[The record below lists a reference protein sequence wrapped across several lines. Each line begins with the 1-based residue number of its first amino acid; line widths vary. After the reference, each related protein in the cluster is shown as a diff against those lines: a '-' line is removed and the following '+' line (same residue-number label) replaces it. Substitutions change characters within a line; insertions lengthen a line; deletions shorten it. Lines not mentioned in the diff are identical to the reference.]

1 MIGII
6 CATDSEFEI
15 IQQHVDNFQKQEILA
30 RVFYTGTLH
39 GKRVVI
45 NKSGIGKVASAL
57 TVAAMAMAYGI
68 TSLIFVGTA
77 GATGEQVK
85 IGDIVVSSACVQHDF
100 DGRPFVEKCTVF
112 SVG

>member
-45 NKSGIGKVASAL
+45 NKSGIGKVASTL

-77 GATGEQVK
+77 GATGGAGEDRRYRCFKRVRAARLRRK
-85 IGDIVVSSACVQHDF
+85 
-100 DGRPFVEKCTVF
+100 TVC
-112 SVG
+112 